1 MIHMIHSY
9 KNFEDSTQTN
19 RQPVCVKCSHQLGQV
34 IRLCV
39 KRNGV
44 VIPYG
49 HDSAQVG
56 DLLVCP
62 ICHTE
67 IIQSFSEILSKSVC
81 DQVLTSEYAILKG
94 VKDYLVLM

>member
-1 MIHMIHSY
+1 MIHSY
-9 KNFEDSTQTN
+9 RDLEDYTQAN

-67 IIQSFSEILSKSVC
+67 IINGFGEVLSKSASN
-81 DQVLTSEYAILKG
+81 QVLTSEYAILKG